1 MVDADAEERIVVC
14 ELQRLDDAVG
24 VFEEACARDEAE
36 DSVGLVEGVLNWGGA
51 TFVVVVVAAVAV
63 VVVVVA
69 VETVD
74 MDLFAQG
81 YCKDVASRGDR
92 EAVLGVPLVPWRVGG
107 GCNVHRLMAYGPPS
121 GVQ

>member
-1 MVDADAEERIVVC
+1 MDADAEERIVVC
-14 ELQRLDDAVG
+14 EFQRLDDAVG

-36 DSVGLVEGVLNWGGA
+36 DSVGLVEGVVDWGGA
-51 TFVVVVVAAVAV
+51 TFVVVVVV
-63 VVVVVA
+63 VIVVA

-92 EAVLGVPLVPWRVGG
+92 EAVPGVPLVPWRVGG
-107 GCNVHRLMAYGPPS
+107 GCNVHRFMANGPPS
-121 GVQ
+121 GIQ